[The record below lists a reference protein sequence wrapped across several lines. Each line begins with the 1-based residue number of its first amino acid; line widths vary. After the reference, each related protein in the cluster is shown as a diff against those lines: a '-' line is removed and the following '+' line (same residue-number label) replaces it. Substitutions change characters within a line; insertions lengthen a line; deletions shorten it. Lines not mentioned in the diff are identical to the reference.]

1 MKPFTKWAASAVV
14 ATALGYSPLLPQA
27 DILVGQTGDFSGPAS
42 GGVKEMS
49 MGAALLID
57 DVNRHGG
64 VNGQPVRLIQLDDR
78 FDPKL
83 AAHNAETLIVDDH
96 VVALF
101 LARGTPH
108 NQAILPVL
116 AKYRIAMVAPSTGAL
131 ALRQPVNPYVFNV
144 RATYQRE
151 AEHAIIH
158 LGTVGLSRIA
168 VLHVDDSFG
177 QDALVGAGKGFAQIH
192 VAPRIEA
199 AFDRAKPDFGPVA
212 PRIAAEAIQAVLII
226 GSADAVVKGTTA
238 IRAAGSRAQIV
249 TLSNNAS
256 ESFVQAMGAN
266 AYGTLVSQVFPP
278 ERSLSTP
285 VSKEASDLATAKGL
299 GLTPSMMEGF
309 VGAKVLVEGLR
320 RAGNA
325 PTRESVVAALD
336 GMSKF
341 NLGGMVLT
349 YAPNNHSGLDYVD
362 LSIISPTGKFER

>member
-1 MKPFTKWAASAVV
+1 MKLMTRRAASA
-14 ATALGYSPLLPQA
+14 AIAAALSCSSLLARA

-49 MGAALLID
+49 VGAALLID

-64 VNGQPVRLIQLDDR
+64 INGQAVKLIQLDDK

-83 AAHNAETLIVDDH
+83 AARNAETLIVDDH

-108 NQAILPVL
+108 NQAILPL
-116 AKYRIAMVAPSTGAL
+116 LSKYRIAMVAPSTGAL

-151 AEHAIIH
+151 AEHAIVH
-158 LGTVGLSRIA
+158 LGTIGLSRIA

-177 QDALVGAGKGFAQIH
+177 QDALVGASKGFAQIH
-192 VAPRIEA
+192 VTPRIEA
-199 AFDRAKPDFGPVA
+199 AFDRSRPDFGAVA
-212 PRIAAEAIQAVLII
+212 PRIAAEGIQAVLLI
-226 GSADAVVKGTTA
+226 GSAGAVVQGTNA
-238 IRAAGSRAQIV
+238 IRAAGSRAQIL

-285 VSKEASDLATAKGL
+285 VSKEAADLATARGL
-299 GLTPSMMEGF
+299 SLTPSMMEGF

-320 RAGNA
+320 RAGNS
-325 PTRESVVAALD
+325 PTHESVISALD
-336 GMSKF
+336 SMNRF
-341 NLGGMVLT
+341 NLGGMVLS
-349 YAPNNHSGLDYVD
+349 YGPNNHSGLDYVD

>member
-1 MKPFTKWAASAVV
+1 MKLLTRQAAGAAIAATLSCTTLV
-14 ATALGYSPLLPQA
+14 AHA
-27 DILVGQTGDFSGPAS
+27 DILIGQTGGFTGPAAGS
-42 GGVKEMS
+42 VKEMS
-49 MGAALLID
+49 TGAALLID
-57 DVNRHGG
+57 DVNRRGG
-64 VNGQPVRLIQLDDR
+64 INGQAVKLIQLDDK

-83 AAHNAETLIVDDH
+83 AARNAETLIVDDH

-108 NQAILPVL
+108 NQAILPL
-116 AKYRIAMVAPSTGAL
+116 LSKYRIAMVAPSTGAL

-158 LGTVGLSRIA
+158 LGTIGLSRIA

-177 QDALVGAGKGFAQIH
+177 QDALVGASKGFAQIH

-199 AFDRAKPDFGPVA
+199 SFDRATPDFGTVA
-212 PRIAAEAIQAVLII
+212 PRIATEGVQAVLII
-226 GSADAVVKGTTA
+226 GSADAVVKGTRA
-238 IRAAGSRAQIV
+238 IRAAGSRAQIL

-256 ESFVQAMGAN
+256 GSFVQAMGAN

-285 VSKEASDLATAKGL
+285 VSKEAADLANAKGL

-309 VGAKVLVEGLR
+309 VAAKVLVEGLR
-320 RAGNA
+320 HSG
-325 PTRESVVAALD
+325 SVPSRDSLIAALD
-336 GMSKF
+336 GMNKY
-341 NLGGMVLT
+341 NLGGMVLS

-362 LSIISPTGKFER
+362 LSIISPTGTFER